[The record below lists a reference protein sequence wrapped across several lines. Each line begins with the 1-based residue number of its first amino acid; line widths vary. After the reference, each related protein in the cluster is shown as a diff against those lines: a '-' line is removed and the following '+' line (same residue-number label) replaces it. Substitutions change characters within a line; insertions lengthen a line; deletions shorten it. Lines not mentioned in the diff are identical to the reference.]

1 MILGYNISM
10 TKSGKRHFKLSGAQ
24 TILLGFILLILAG
37 ALLLMLPFSSRSG
50 EWTSVTDAL
59 FTATSASCVT
69 GLVLY
74 DTWSHWTLFG
84 QLVILSL
91 IQIGGMGVVTMTTV
105 LSKLVG
111 KRLSLQARTTMQEAV
126 SAPNLGEIIKYTR
139 FIFLGCIIFEALGAV
154 AMSPVFIS
162 EYGPLKGIW
171 LSVFTSISAFCNAG
185 FDLNGS
191 HGEFSS
197 MTPYMDN
204 PVIVITLVF
213 LILTGGLGF
222 LTWMDIRKHG
232 FKFYKYSTQSKLI
245 LVMELILV
253 LVPMIYLWFG
263 EYGDMPFG
271 QRFFAS
277 LFQAVT
283 PRTAG
288 FNTTDYNDFSGTG
301 IVMTVILMLIGGAPG
316 STAGGMKITTVTI
329 LFLTM
334 LAFFK
339 HEKSPAIFKRRI
351 TTEAIYGAVAVF
363 MLDIMLAVLG
373 SMSIAKIEHRA
384 FITALFESASAVGTV
399 GLSMGM
405 TPTLHTVS
413 KFILIILMY
422 TGRVGGL
429 TLVFAAITRKSLGN
443 RQYPADNIAVG

>member
-1 MILGYNISM
+1 M
-10 TKSGKRHFKLSGAQ
+10 TKNGKKHFRLSGAQ
-24 TILLGFILLILAG
+24 TILLGFVLLILAG
-37 ALLLMLPFSSRSG
+37 AVLLMLPFSSRSG

-74 DTWSHWTLFG
+74 DTWSHWTWFG

-105 LSKLVG
+105 LSKIVG
-111 KRLSLQARTTMQEAV
+111 KRLGLQARTTMQEAV
-126 SAPNLGEIIKYTR
+126 SAPNLGEIMKYTR
-139 FIFLGCIIFEALGAV
+139 FIFLGCIIFEAMGAV

-162 EYGPLKGIW
+162 EYGVLKGIW

-245 LVMELILV
+245 LVMEIILV
-253 LVPMIYLWFG
+253 VIPMIYLWFG

-373 SMSIAKIEHRA
+373 SMSIAKVEHRA

-413 KFILIILMY
+413 KYILIILMY

>member
-1 MILGYNISM
+1 M
-10 TKSGKRHFKLSGAQ
+10 TKSGKRHFRLSGAQ
-24 TILLGFILLILAG
+24 TILLGFVILILAG
-37 ALLLMLPFSSRSG
+37 AFLLMLPFSSRSG

-74 DTWSHWTLFG
+74 DTWSHWTWFG

-91 IQIGGMGVVTMTTV
+91 IQIGGLGVVTMTTV
-105 LSKLVG
+105 LSKIVG
-111 KRLSLQARTTMQEAV
+111 KRLGLQARTTMQEAV
-126 SAPNLGEIIKYTR
+126 SAPNLGEIMKYTR
-139 FIFLGCIIFEALGAV
+139 FIFLGCMIFEVLGAV
-154 AMSPVFIS
+154 ALSPVFIS

-185 FDLNGS
+185 FDLNGT

-204 PVIVITLVF
+204 PVVVITLVF

-245 LVMELILV
+245 IVMELLLV
-253 LVPMIYLWFG
+253 FIPMIYLWFG
-263 EYGDMPFG
+263 EYGDYPAN
-271 QRFFAS
+271 QRFLAS

-301 IVMTVILMLIGGAPG
+301 VVMTIILMLIGGAPG
-316 STAGGMKITTVTI
+316 STAGGMKITTITI

-339 HEKSPAIFKRRI
+339 REKSPAIFKRRI

-363 MLDIMLAVLG
+363 MLDVMLAVLG

-384 FITALFESASAVGTV
+384 FLTALFESASAVGTV
-399 GLSMGM
+399 GLSMGI

-429 TLVFAAITRKSLGN
+429 TLVFAAITRKSTGN

>member
-1 MILGYNISM
+1 M
-10 TKSGKRHFKLSGAQ
+10 TKSGKRHYKLSGAQ
-24 TILLGFILLILAG
+24 TILLGFVILILAG
-37 ALLLMLPFSSRSG
+37 ALFLMLPISSRSG

-74 DTWSHWTLFG
+74 DTWSHWSLFG
-84 QLVILSL
+84 QFIILAL
-91 IQIGGMGVVTMTTV
+91 IQVGGMGVVTMTTV

-111 KRLSLQARTTMQEAV
+111 KKLGLQARATMQEAV
-126 SAPNLGEIIKYTR
+126 SAPNLGEIMKYTR

-162 EYGPLKGIW
+162 EYGFLKGIW

-197 MTPYMDN
+197 MMPYMDN
-204 PVIVITLVF
+204 PVIVITLVL

-232 FKFYKYSTQSKLI
+232 LKFYKYSTQSKVI
-245 LVMELILV
+245 IVMEVILV

-263 EYGDMPFG
+263 EYGDLPAN
-271 QRFFAS
+271 QRFLAS
-277 LFQAVT
+277 LFQSVT

-288 FNTTDYNDFSGTG
+288 FNTTDYNSFSGTG
-301 IVMTVILMLIGGAPG
+301 VVMTVILMLIGGAPG
-316 STAGGMKITTVTI
+316 STAGGMKITTITI

-339 HEKSPAIFKRRI
+339 REKSPAVFKRRI
-351 TTEAIYGAVAVF
+351 TTEAMYGAVAVF
-363 MLDIMLAVLG
+363 MLDIMLTVLG
-373 SMSIAKIEHRA
+373 SMSIAKIEQTA
-384 FITALFESASAVGTV
+384 FLKALFESASAVGTV
-399 GLSMGM
+399 GLSMGI
-405 TPTLHTVS
+405 TPALHTAS
-413 KFILIILMY
+413 KYILIILMY

-429 TLVFAAITRKSLGN
+429 TLVFAAITRKSTGN

>member
-1 MILGYNISM
+1 MSNSN
-10 TKSGKRHFKLSGAQ
+10 KRHFRLSGAQ
-24 TILLGFILLILAG
+24 TILLGFIILILAG
-37 ALLLMLPFSSRSG
+37 AFLLMLPFSSRSG

-74 DTWSHWTLFG
+74 DTWSHWTWFG

-105 LSKLVG
+105 LSKIVG
-111 KRLSLQARTTMQEAV
+111 KRLGLQARTTMQEAV
-126 SAPNLGEIIKYTR
+126 SAPNLGEIMKYTR
-139 FIFLGCIIFEALGAV
+139 FIFLGCIIFEAMGAV

-162 EYGPLKGIW
+162 EYGVLKGIW

-245 LVMELILV
+245 LVMEIILV
-253 LVPMIYLWFG
+253 VIPMIYLWFG

-373 SMSIAKIEHRA
+373 SMSIAKVEHRA

-413 KFILIILMY
+413 KYILIILMY

>member
-1 MILGYNISM
+1 M
-10 TKSGKRHFKLSGAQ
+10 TKSGKRHFRLSGAQ
-24 TILLGFILLILAG
+24 TILLGFVILILAG
-37 ALLLMLPFSSRSG
+37 AVLLMLPFSSRSG

-74 DTWSHWTLFG
+74 DTWSHWTWFG
-84 QLVILSL
+84 QLVIISL

-105 LSKLVG
+105 LSKIVG
-111 KRLSLQARTTMQEAV
+111 KRLGLQARTTMQEAV
-126 SAPNLGEIIKYTR
+126 SAPNLGEIMKYTR
-139 FIFLGCIIFEALGAV
+139 FIFLGCIIFEALGAI

-185 FDLNGS
+185 FDLNGT

-204 PVIVITLVF
+204 PVIVVTLVF

-253 LVPMIYLWFG
+253 LVPMVYLWFG
-263 EYGDMPFG
+263 EYGDYPAN
-271 QRFFAS
+271 QRFLAS

-288 FNTTDYNDFSGTG
+288 FNTTDYNNFSGTG
-301 IVMTVILMLIGGAPG
+301 VVMTVILMLIGGAPG

-339 HEKSPAIFKRRI
+339 REKSPAIFKRRI

-384 FITALFESASAVGTV
+384 FLTALFESASAVGTV
-399 GLSMGM
+399 GLSMGI
-405 TPTLHTVS
+405 TPTLHTIS
-413 KFILIILMY
+413 KYILIILMY

-429 TLVFAAITRKSLGN
+429 TLVFAAITRKSTGN

>member
-1 MILGYNISM
+1 M
-10 TKSGKRHFKLSGAQ
+10 TKSGKRHFRLSGAQ
-24 TILLGFILLILAG
+24 TILLGFVILILAG
-37 ALLLMLPFSSRSG
+37 AFLLMLPFSSRSG

-74 DTWSHWTLFG
+74 DTWSHWTWFG

-105 LSKLVG
+105 LSKIVG
-111 KRLSLQARTTMQEAV
+111 KRLGLQARTTMQEAV
-126 SAPNLGEIIKYTR
+126 SAPNLGEIMKYTR
-139 FIFLGCIIFEALGAV
+139 FIFLGCLIFEALGAV

-185 FDLNGS
+185 FDLNGT

-204 PVIVITLVF
+204 PIIVITLVF

-253 LVPMIYLWFG
+253 LVPMVYLWFG
-263 EYGDMPFG
+263 EY
-271 QRFFAS
+271 
-277 LFQAVT
+277 
-283 PRTAG
+283 
-288 FNTTDYNDFSGTG
+288 
-301 IVMTVILMLIGGAPG
+301 TVILMLIGGAPG

-339 HEKSPAIFKRRI
+339 REKSPAVFKRRI

-384 FITALFESASAVGTV
+384 FLTALFESASAVGTV
-399 GLSMGM
+399 GLSMGI
-405 TPTLHTVS
+405 TPTLHTIS
-413 KFILIILMY
+413 KYILIILMY

-429 TLVFAAITRKSLGN
+429 TLVFAAITRKSTGN

>member
-1 MILGYNISM
+1 M
-10 TKSGKRHFKLSGAQ
+10 TKSGKKHFRLSGAQ
-24 TILLGFILLILAG
+24 TILLGFVILILAG
-37 ALLLMLPFSSRSG
+37 AVLLMLPFSSRSG
-50 EWTSVTDAL
+50 EWTSFTDAL

-105 LSKLVG
+105 LSKIVG
-111 KRLSLQARTTMQEAV
+111 KRLGLQARTTMQEAV
-126 SAPNLGEIIKYTR
+126 SAPNLGEIMKYTR
-139 FIFLGCIIFEALGAV
+139 FIFLGCIIFEAMGAV

-162 EYGPLKGIW
+162 EYGILKGIW
-171 LSVFTSISAFCNAG
+171 VSVFTSISAFCNAG
-185 FDLNGS
+185 FDLNGT
-191 HGEFSS
+191 HGQFSS
-197 MTPYMDN
+197 MMPYMDN
-204 PVIVITLVF
+204 PVIVVTLVF

-232 FKFYKYSTQSKLI
+232 LKFYKYSTQSKLI
-245 LVMELILV
+245 IVMEVILIV
-253 LVPMIYLWFG
+253 IPMVYLWFG

-288 FNTTDYNDFSGTG
+288 FNTTDYNNFSGTG

-316 STAGGMKITTVTI
+316 STAGGMKITTVTVLI
-329 LFLTM
+329 LTM

-339 HEKSPAIFKRRI
+339 HEKSPAVFKRRI

-363 MLDIMLAVLG
+363 MLDIMLTVLG

-413 KFILIILMY
+413 KYILIILMY

>member
-1 MILGYNISM
+1 M
-10 TKSGKRHFKLSGAQ
+10 TKSGKRHFRLSGAQ
-24 TILLGFILLILAG
+24 TILLGFVILILAG
-37 ALLLMLPFSSRSG
+37 AFLLMLPFSSRSG

-74 DTWSHWTLFG
+74 DTWSHWTWFG

-105 LSKLVG
+105 LSKIVG
-111 KRLSLQARTTMQEAV
+111 KRLGLQARTTMQEAV
-126 SAPNLGEIIKYTR
+126 SAPNLGEIMKYTR
-139 FIFLGCIIFEALGAV
+139 FIFLGCMIFEVLGAV
-154 AMSPVFIS
+154 ALSPVFIS

-185 FDLNGS
+185 FDLNGT

-204 PVIVITLVF
+204 PVVVITLVF

-245 LVMELILV
+245 IVMELLLV
-253 LVPMIYLWFG
+253 SIPMIYLWFG
-263 EYGDMPFG
+263 EYGDYPAN
-271 QRFFAS
+271 QRFLAS

-301 IVMTVILMLIGGAPG
+301 VVMTIILMLIGGAPG
-316 STAGGMKITTVTI
+316 STAGGMKITTITI

-339 HEKSPAIFKRRI
+339 REKSPAIFKRRI

-363 MLDIMLAVLG
+363 MLDVMLAVLG
-373 SMSIAKIEHRA
+373 SMSIARIEHRA
-384 FITALFESASAVGTV
+384 FLTALFESASAVGTV
-399 GLSMGM
+399 GLSMGI

-429 TLVFAAITRKSLGN
+429 TLVFAAITRKSTGN

>member
-1 MILGYNISM
+1 M
-10 TKSGKRHFKLSGAQ
+10 TKSGKRHFSLSGAQ
-24 TILLGFILLILAG
+24 TILLGFVILILAG
-37 ALLLMLPFSSRSG
+37 AFLLMLPFSSRSG

-74 DTWSHWTLFG
+74 DTWSHWTWFG

-105 LSKLVG
+105 LSKIVG
-111 KRLSLQARTTMQEAV
+111 KRLGLQARTTMQEAV
-126 SAPNLGEIIKYTR
+126 SAPNLGEIMKYTR
-139 FIFLGCIIFEALGAV
+139 FIFLGCLIFEALGAI

-185 FDLNGS
+185 FDLNGT

-204 PVIVITLVF
+204 PIIVITLVF

-253 LVPMIYLWFG
+253 LVPMVYLWFG
-263 EYGDMPFG
+263 EYSDYPAN
-271 QRFFAS
+271 QRFLAS

-301 IVMTVILMLIGGAPG
+301 VVMTVILMLIGGAPG

-339 HEKSPAIFKRRI
+339 REKSPAVFKRRI

-384 FITALFESASAVGTV
+384 FLTALFESASAVGTV
-399 GLSMGM
+399 GLSMGI
-405 TPTLHTVS
+405 TPTLHTIS
-413 KFILIILMY
+413 KYILIILMY

-429 TLVFAAITRKSLGN
+429 TLVFAAITRKSTGN

>member
-1 MILGYNISM
+1 M
-10 TKSGKRHFKLSGAQ
+10 TKSGKRHFRLSGAQ
-24 TILLGFILLILAG
+24 TILLGFVILILAG
-37 ALLLMLPFSSRSG
+37 AFLLMLPFSSRSG

-74 DTWSHWTLFG
+74 DTWSHWTWFG

-91 IQIGGMGVVTMTTV
+91 IQIGGLGVVTMTTV
-105 LSKLVG
+105 LSKIVG
-111 KRLSLQARTTMQEAV
+111 KRLGLQARTTMQEAV
-126 SAPNLGEIIKYTR
+126 SAPNLGEIMKYTR
-139 FIFLGCIIFEALGAV
+139 FIFLGCIIFEVLGAV

-185 FDLNGS
+185 FDLNGT

-204 PVIVITLVF
+204 PIIVITLVF

-245 LVMELILV
+245 IVMELLLV
-253 LVPMIYLWFG
+253 CIPMIYLWFG
-263 EYGDMPFG
+263 EYGDYPAN
-271 QRFFAS
+271 QRFLAS

-301 IVMTVILMLIGGAPG
+301 VVMTIILMLIGGAPG
-316 STAGGMKITTVTI
+316 STAGGMKITTITI

-339 HEKSPAIFKRRI
+339 REKSPAIFKRRI

-363 MLDIMLAVLG
+363 MLDVMLAVLG

-384 FITALFESASAVGTV
+384 FLTALFESASAVGTV
-399 GLSMGM
+399 GLSMGI
-405 TPTLHTVS
+405 TPTLHTIS

-429 TLVFAAITRKSLGN
+429 TLVFAAITRKSTGN

>member
-1 MILGYNISM
+1 M
-10 TKSGKRHFKLSGAQ
+10 TKSGKRHFRLSGAQ
-24 TILLGFILLILAG
+24 TILLGFVILILAG
-37 ALLLMLPFSSRSG
+37 AFLLMLPFSSRSG

-74 DTWSHWTLFG
+74 DTWSHWTWFG

-91 IQIGGMGVVTMTTV
+91 IQIGGLGVVTMTTV
-105 LSKLVG
+105 LSKIVG
-111 KRLSLQARTTMQEAV
+111 KRLGLQARTTMQEAV
-126 SAPNLGEIIKYTR
+126 SAPNLGEIMKYTR
-139 FIFLGCIIFEALGAV
+139 FIFLGCMIFEVLGAV
-154 AMSPVFIS
+154 ALSPVFIS

-185 FDLNGS
+185 FDLNGT

-204 PVIVITLVF
+204 PVVVITLVF

-245 LVMELILV
+245 IVMELLLV
-253 LVPMIYLWFG
+253 FIPMIYLWFG
-263 EYGDMPFG
+263 EYGDYPAN
-271 QRFFAS
+271 QRFLAS

-301 IVMTVILMLIGGAPG
+301 VVMTIILMLIGGAPG
-316 STAGGMKITTVTI
+316 STAGGMKITTITI

-339 HEKSPAIFKRRI
+339 REKSPAIFKRRI

-363 MLDIMLAVLG
+363 MLDVMLAVLG

-384 FITALFESASAVGTV
+384 FLTALFESASAVGTV

-405 TPTLHTVS
+405 ETT
-413 KFILIILMY
+413 Y
-422 TGRVGGL
+422 EER
-429 TLVFAAITRKSLGN
+429 TRN
-443 RQYPADNIAVG
+443 RNRTIRLSPHRPAEQSRR

>member
-1 MILGYNISM
+1 M
-10 TKSGKRHFKLSGAQ
+10 TKSGKRHFRLSGAQ
-24 TILLGFILLILAG
+24 TILLGFVILILAG
-37 ALLLMLPFSSRSG
+37 AFLLMLPFSSRSG

-74 DTWSHWTLFG
+74 DTWSHWTWFG

-105 LSKLVG
+105 LSKIVG
-111 KRLSLQARTTMQEAV
+111 KRLGLQARTTMQEAV
-126 SAPNLGEIIKYTR
+126 SAPNLGEIMKYTR
-139 FIFLGCIIFEALGAV
+139 FIFLGCMIFEVLGAV
-154 AMSPVFIS
+154 ALSPVFIS

-185 FDLNGS
+185 FDLNGT

-204 PVIVITLVF
+204 PVVVITLVF

-222 LTWMDIRKHG
+222 LTWMDIRKHR

-245 LVMELILV
+245 IVMELLLV
-253 LVPMIYLWFG
+253 FIPMIYLWFG
-263 EYGDMPFG
+263 EYGDYPAN
-271 QRFFAS
+271 QRFLAS

-301 IVMTVILMLIGGAPG
+301 VVMTIILMLIGGAPG
-316 STAGGMKITTVTI
+316 STAGGMKITTITI

-339 HEKSPAIFKRRI
+339 REKSPAIFKRRI

-363 MLDIMLAVLG
+363 MLDVMLAVLG
-373 SMSIAKIEHRA
+373 SMSIARIEHRA
-384 FITALFESASAVGTV
+384 FLTALFESASAVGTV
-399 GLSMGM
+399 GLSMGI

-429 TLVFAAITRKSLGN
+429 TLVFAAITRKSTGN

>member
-1 MILGYNISM
+1 M
-10 TKSGKRHFKLSGAQ
+10 TTKGKKHYRLSGAQ
-24 TILLGFILLILAG
+24 TILLGFVLLILAG
-37 ALLLMLPFSSRSG
+37 AILLMLPFSSRSG
-50 EWTSVTDAL
+50 EWTRFSDAL

-74 DTWSHWTLFG
+74 DTWTHWTVFG
-84 QLVILSL
+84 QIVILSL

-111 KRLSLQARTTMQEAV
+111 KKLGLQARATMQEAV
-126 SAPNLGEIIKYTR
+126 SAPNLGEIMKYTR
-139 FIFLGCIIFEALGAV
+139 FIFLGCLIFEVLGAV

-162 EYGPLKGIW
+162 EYGVLKGIW
-171 LSVFTSISAFCNAG
+171 VSVFTSISAFCNAG
-185 FDLNGS
+185 FDLNGT

-197 MTPYMDN
+197 MMPYMDN
-204 PVIVITLVF
+204 PVIVLTLVF

-232 FKFYKYSTQSKLI
+232 LKFYKYSTQSKLI
-245 LVMELILV
+245 IVMEIILV
-253 LVPMIYLWFG
+253 FIPMIYLWFG
-263 EYGDMPFG
+263 EYGDLPYG

-301 IVMTVILMLIGGAPG
+301 VVMTVILMLIGGAPG

-339 HEKSPAIFKRRI
+339 HEKSPAVFKRRI

-363 MLDIMLAVLG
+363 MLDILLC
-373 SMSIAKIEHRA
+373 
-384 FITALFESASAVGTV
+384 
-399 GLSMGM
+399 
-405 TPTLHTVS
+405 
-413 KFILIILMY
+413 
-422 TGRVGGL
+422 
-429 TLVFAAITRKSLGN
+429 VFGAM
-443 RQYPADNIAVG
+443 

>member
-1 MILGYNISM
+1 MSNSN
-10 TKSGKRHFKLSGAQ
+10 KRHFRLSGAQ
-24 TILLGFILLILAG
+24 TILLGFIILILAG
-37 ALLLMLPFSSRSG
+37 AFLLMLPFSSRSG

-74 DTWSHWTLFG
+74 DTWSHWTWFG

-105 LSKLVG
+105 LSKIVG
-111 KRLSLQARTTMQEAV
+111 KRLGLQARTTMQEAV
-126 SAPNLGEIIKYTR
+126 SAPNLGEIMKYTR
-139 FIFLGCIIFEALGAV
+139 FIFLGCLIFEALGAI

-185 FDLNGS
+185 FDLNGT

-204 PVIVITLVF
+204 PIIVITLVF

-253 LVPMIYLWFG
+253 LVPMVYLWFG
-263 EYGDMPFG
+263 EYSDYPAN
-271 QRFFAS
+271 QRFLAS

-301 IVMTVILMLIGGAPG
+301 VVMTVILMLIGGAPG

-339 HEKSPAIFKRRI
+339 REKSPAVFKRRI

-384 FITALFESASAVGTV
+384 FLTALFESASAVGTV
-399 GLSMGM
+399 GLSMGI
-405 TPTLHTVS
+405 TPTLHTIS
-413 KFILIILMY
+413 KYILIILMY

-429 TLVFAAITRKSLGN
+429 TLVFAAITRKSTGN

>member
-1 MILGYNISM
+1 M
-10 TKSGKRHFKLSGAQ
+10 TKSGKKHFRLSGAQ
-24 TILLGFILLILAG
+24 TILLGFVLLILAG
-37 ALLLMLPFSSRSG
+37 AVLLMLPFSSRSG

-105 LSKLVG
+105 LSKIVG
-111 KRLSLQARTTMQEAV
+111 KRLGLQARTTMQEAV
-126 SAPNLGEIIKYTR
+126 SAPNLGEIMKYTR

-204 PVIVITLVF
+204 PIIVITLVF

-245 LVMELILV
+245 LVMEIILV
-253 LVPMIYLWFG
+253 VIPMIYLWFG

>member
-1 MILGYNISM
+1 M
-10 TKSGKRHFKLSGAQ
+10 TKSGKRHFRLSGAR
-24 TILLGFILLILAG
+24 TILLGFVILILAG
-37 ALLLMLPFSSRSG
+37 AFLLMLPFSSRSG

-74 DTWSHWTLFG
+74 DTWSHWTWFG

-105 LSKLVG
+105 LSKIVG
-111 KRLSLQARTTMQEAV
+111 KRLGLQARTTMQEAV
-126 SAPNLGEIIKYTR
+126 SAPNLGEIMKYTR
-139 FIFLGCIIFEALGAV
+139 FIFLGCMIFEVLGAV
-154 AMSPVFIS
+154 ALSPVFIS

-185 FDLNGS
+185 FDLNGT

-204 PVIVITLVF
+204 PVVVITLVF

-245 LVMELILV
+245 IVMELLLV
-253 LVPMIYLWFG
+253 FIPMIYLWFG
-263 EYGDMPFG
+263 EYGDYPAN
-271 QRFFAS
+271 QRFLAS

-288 FNTTDYNDFSGTG
+288 FNTTDYSDFSGTG
-301 IVMTVILMLIGGAPG
+301 VVMTIILMLIGGAPG
-316 STAGGMKITTVTI
+316 STAGGMKITTITI

-334 LAFFK
+334 IAFFK
-339 HEKSPAIFKRRI
+339 REKSPAIFKRRI
-351 TTEAIYGAVAVF
+351 TTEAIYGAVAVC
-363 MLDIMLAVLG
+363 MLDVMLAVLG
-373 SMSIAKIEHRA
+373 SMLIAKIEHRA
-384 FITALFESASAVGTV
+384 FLTALFESASAVGTV
-399 GLSMGM
+399 GLSMGL

-413 KFILIILMY
+413 KFVLIILMY

-429 TLVFAAITRKSLGN
+429 TLVFAAITRKSTGN

>member
-1 MILGYNISM
+1 M
-10 TKSGKRHFKLSGAQ
+10 TKSGKRHFRLSGAR
-24 TILLGFILLILAG
+24 TILLGFVILILAG
-37 ALLLMLPFSSRSG
+37 AFLLMLPFSSKSG

-74 DTWSHWTLFG
+74 DTWSHWTWFG

-105 LSKLVG
+105 LSKIVG
-111 KRLSLQARTTMQEAV
+111 KRLGLQARTTMQEAV
-126 SAPNLGEIIKYTR
+126 SAPNLGEIMKYTR
-139 FIFLGCIIFEALGAV
+139 FIFLGCMIFEVLGAV
-154 AMSPVFIS
+154 ALSPVFIS

-185 FDLNGS
+185 FDLNGT

-204 PVIVITLVF
+204 PVVVITLVF

-245 LVMELILV
+245 IVMELLLV
-253 LVPMIYLWFG
+253 FIPMIYLWFG
-263 EYGDMPFG
+263 EYGDYPAN
-271 QRFFAS
+271 QRFLAS

-301 IVMTVILMLIGGAPG
+301 IVMTIILMLIGGAPG
-316 STAGGMKITTVTI
+316 STAGGMKITTITI

-334 LAFFK
+334 IAFFK
-339 HEKSPAIFKRRI
+339 REKSPAIFKRRI
-351 TTEAIYGAVAVF
+351 TTEAIYGAVAVC
-363 MLDIMLAVLG
+363 MLDVMLAVLG

-384 FITALFESASAVGTV
+384 FLTALFESASAVGTV
-399 GLSMGM
+399 GLSMGL

-429 TLVFAAITRKSLGN
+429 TLVFAAITRKSTGN

>member
-1 MILGYNISM
+1 M
-10 TKSGKRHFKLSGAQ
+10 TKSGKRHFRLSGAQ
-24 TILLGFILLILAG
+24 TILLGFVILILAG
-37 ALLLMLPFSSRSG
+37 AFLLMLPFSSRSG

-74 DTWSHWTLFG
+74 DTWSHWTWFG

-105 LSKLVG
+105 LSKIVG
-111 KRLSLQARTTMQEAV
+111 KRLGLQARTTMQEAV
-126 SAPNLGEIIKYTR
+126 SAPNLGEIMKYTR
-139 FIFLGCIIFEALGAV
+139 FIFLGCMIFEVLGAV
-154 AMSPVFIS
+154 ALSPVFIS

-185 FDLNGS
+185 FDLNGT

-204 PVIVITLVF
+204 PVVVITLVF

-245 LVMELILV
+245 IVMELLLV
-253 LVPMIYLWFG
+253 FIPMIYLWFG
-263 EYGDMPFG
+263 EYGDYPAN
-271 QRFFAS
+271 QRFLAS

-301 IVMTVILMLIGGAPG
+301 VVMTIILMLIGGAPG
-316 STAGGMKITTVTI
+316 STAGGMKITTITI

-363 MLDIMLAVLG
+363 MLDVMLAVLG

-384 FITALFESASAVGTV
+384 FLTALFESASAVGTV
-399 GLSMGM
+399 GLSMGI

-429 TLVFAAITRKSLGN
+429 TLVFAAITRKSTGN

>member
-1 MILGYNISM
+1 M
-10 TKSGKRHFKLSGAQ
+10 TKSGKRHFRLSGAQ
-24 TILLGFILLILAG
+24 TILLGFVILILAG
-37 ALLLMLPFSSRSG
+37 AFLIMLPFSSRSG

-74 DTWSHWTLFG
+74 DTWSHWTWFG

-105 LSKLVG
+105 LSKIVG
-111 KRLSLQARTTMQEAV
+111 KRLGLQARTTMQEAV
-126 SAPNLGEIIKYTR
+126 SAPNLGEIMKYTR
-139 FIFLGCIIFEALGAV
+139 FIFLGCMIFEVLGAV
-154 AMSPVFIS
+154 ALSPVFIS

-185 FDLNGS
+185 FDLNGT

-204 PVIVITLVF
+204 PVVVITLVF

-245 LVMELILV
+245 IVMELLLV
-253 LVPMIYLWFG
+253 FIPMIYLWFG
-263 EYGDMPFG
+263 EYGDYPAN
-271 QRFFAS
+271 QRFLAS

-301 IVMTVILMLIGGAPG
+301 VVMTIILMLIGGAPG
-316 STAGGMKITTVTI
+316 STAGGMKITTITI

-339 HEKSPAIFKRRI
+339 REKSPAIFKRRI

-363 MLDIMLAVLG
+363 MLDVMLAVLG
-373 SMSIAKIEHRA
+373 SMSIARIEHRA
-384 FITALFESASAVGTV
+384 FLTALFESASAVGTV
-399 GLSMGM
+399 GLSMGI

-429 TLVFAAITRKSLGN
+429 TLVFAAITRKSTGN

>member
-1 MILGYNISM
+1 M
-10 TKSGKRHFKLSGAQ
+10 TKSGKRHYKLSGAQ
-24 TILLGFILLILAG
+24 TILLGFVLLILAG
-37 ALLLMLPFSSRSG
+37 AFLLMLPFSSRSG

-74 DTWSHWTLFG
+74 DTWSHWSLFG
-84 QLVILSL
+84 QFIILAL
-91 IQIGGMGVVTMTTV
+91 IQVGGMGVVTMTTV

-111 KRLSLQARTTMQEAV
+111 KKLGLQARATMQEAV
-126 SAPNLGEIIKYTR
+126 SAPNLGEIMKYTR

-162 EYGPLKGIW
+162 EYGFLKGIW

-197 MTPYMDN
+197 MMPYMDN
-204 PVIVITLVF
+204 PVIVITLVL

-232 FKFYKYSTQSKLI
+232 LKFYKYSTQSKVI
-245 LVMELILV
+245 IVMEVILV

-263 EYGDMPFG
+263 EYGDLPAN
-271 QRFFAS
+271 QRFLAS
-277 LFQAVT
+277 LFQSVT

-288 FNTTDYNDFSGTG
+288 FNTTDYNNFSGTG
-301 IVMTVILMLIGGAPG
+301 VVMTVILMLIGGAPG
-316 STAGGMKITTVTI
+316 STAGGMKITTITI

-339 HEKSPAIFKRRI
+339 REKSPAVFKRRI
-351 TTEAIYGAVAVF
+351 TTEAMYGAVAVF
-363 MLDIMLAVLG
+363 MLDIMLTVLG
-373 SMSIAKIEHRA
+373 SMSIAKIEQTA
-384 FITALFESASAVGTV
+384 FLKALFESASAVGTV
-399 GLSMGM
+399 GLSMGI
-405 TPTLHTVS
+405 TPALHTAS
-413 KFILIILMY
+413 KYILIILMY

-429 TLVFAAITRKSLGN
+429 TLVFAAVSRKSTGN

>member
-1 MILGYNISM
+1 M
-10 TKSGKRHFKLSGAQ
+10 TKSGKKHFRLSGAQ
-24 TILLGFILLILAG
+24 TILLGFVLLILAG
-37 ALLLMLPFSSRSG
+37 AVLLMLPFSSRSG

-105 LSKLVG
+105 LSKIVG
-111 KRLSLQARTTMQEAV
+111 KRLGLQARTTMQEAV
-126 SAPNLGEIIKYTR
+126 SAPNLGEIMKYTR
-139 FIFLGCIIFEALGAV
+139 FIFLGCIIFEAMGAV

-245 LVMELILV
+245 LVMEIILV
-253 LVPMIYLWFG
+253 VIPMIYLWFG

-339 HEKSPAIFKRRI
+339 HDKSPAIFKRRI

-443 RQYPADNIAVG
+443 RQYPADNRAVG

>member
-1 MILGYNISM
+1 MSNSN
-10 TKSGKRHFKLSGAQ
+10 KRHFRLSGAQ
-24 TILLGFILLILAG
+24 TILLGFVILILAG
-37 ALLLMLPFSSRSG
+37 AFLLMLPFSSRSG

-74 DTWSHWTLFG
+74 DTWSHWTWFG
-84 QLVILSL
+84 QLVIISL

-105 LSKLVG
+105 LSKIVG
-111 KRLSLQARTTMQEAV
+111 KRLGLQARTTMQEAV
-126 SAPNLGEIIKYTR
+126 SAPNLGEIMKYTR
-139 FIFLGCIIFEALGAV
+139 FIFLGCLIFEALGAI

-185 FDLNGS
+185 FDLNGT

-204 PVIVITLVF
+204 PIIVITLVF

-253 LVPMIYLWFG
+253 LVPMVYLWFG
-263 EYGDMPFG
+263 EYSDYPAN
-271 QRFFAS
+271 QRFLAS

-301 IVMTVILMLIGGAPG
+301 VVMTVILMLIGGAPG

-339 HEKSPAIFKRRI
+339 REKSPAVFKRRI

-384 FITALFESASAVGTV
+384 FLTALFESASAVGTV
-399 GLSMGM
+399 GLSMGI
-405 TPTLHTVS
+405 TPTLHTIS
-413 KFILIILMY
+413 KYILIILMY

-429 TLVFAAITRKSLGN
+429 TLVFAAITRKSTGN